1 MDGLKLKVALALHI
15 IYCTLND
22 NKEGNKKEKVRK
34 TRKTSQKK
42 PKKQVQSQT
51 TQTDPV
57 ISHDLPAEIMDES
70 RYEDTQQQQLKELK
84 EQAIEQNQV
93 PDEEVPHISSVF
105 YTADITV
112 VDLLQNFE
120 QVQKHLLINTS
131 IEPKEFI
138 TSVIENSLCKLTKHN
153 YHILIEIINLFKDD
167 TLLCQLM
174 FQRVKSRLVMVKAA
188 ELDDSIIVADQ
199 MYLLLKL
206 LIILLEAQNYDDND
220 TEEFRIWLKD
230 ILQQVDLEHA
240 IIVDLLLK
248 VQRRLEK

>member
-1 MDGLKLKVALALHI
+1 MVDLRLKVALALHI

-22 NKEGNKKEKVRK
+22 KKEGNKQEKVRK
-34 TRKTSQKK
+34 TRKASLKR

-51 TQTDPV
+51 TQTDTF
-57 ISHDLPAEIMDES
+57 ISHDLPAEVVDEL

-105 YTADITV
+105 QTADITV

-120 QVQKHLLINTS
+120 QVQKHLLIDTS
-131 IEPKEFI
+131 IEPREFI
-138 TSVIENSLCKLTKHN
+138 TSVMENSLCKLSKHN
-153 YHILIEIINLFKDD
+153 YHILIEVFNLLKDD
-167 TLLCQLM
+167 KLLCQFV
-174 FQRVKSRLVMVKAA
+174 FQRVKMRLVMVEAA

-199 MYLLLKL
+199 MYMLLKL
-206 LIILLEAQNYDDND
+206 LIILLESQNYDNNNAK
-220 TEEFRIWLKD
+220 EFRIWLQD

-248 VQRRLEK
+248 VQQRLER

>member
-1 MDGLKLKVALALHI
+1 MVDLRLKVALALHI

-22 NKEGNKKEKVRK
+22 KKEGNKKEKVRK
-34 TRKTSQKK
+34 TRKASLKRL
-42 PKKQVQSQT
+42 KKQVQSQT

-57 ISHDLPAEIMDES
+57 ISDDLPAEIMDEL
-70 RYEDTQQQQLKELK
+70 RYEDTQQKRLK

-105 YTADITV
+105 QTADITV

-120 QVQKHLLINTS
+120 QVQKHLLIDTS
-131 IEPKEFI
+131 IEPREFI
-138 TSVIENSLCKLTKHN
+138 TSVIENSLCKISKHN
-153 YHILIEIINLFKDD
+153 YHILNEVFKLFKDD
-167 TLLCQLM
+167 ALICQFV
-174 FQRVKSRLVMVKAA
+174 FQRVKTRLVMVKAA

-199 MYLLLKL
+199 MYMLLNLW
-206 LIILLEAQNYDDND
+206 IILLEAQNYDNYDA
-220 TEEFRIWLKD
+220 EEFRIWLQD

-248 VQRRLEK
+248 VQQRLEK